1 MQAAVVVLVIHM
13 CRFAFKGVSYPP
25 PSSPLGHP
33 LGYGLTAR
41 LTVNNLGLTPVQP
54 LMNNKLPNI
63 NIDGGMHMR
72 VLRHKHAGAGF
83 LRCPLGMSQLA
94 WHQRVI
100 ESIMCVQV
108 YGARDGPNRTP

>member
-13 CRFAFKGVSYPP
+13 CRFAFKGVSFPP
-25 PSSPLGHP
+25 PTSLLGIP

-41 LTVNNLGLTPVQP
+41 LKVNNLGLTPVQP

-63 NIDGGMHMR
+63 KIDGGTHMR
-72 VLRHKHAGAGF
+72 VLWHKHAG
-83 LRCPLGMSQLA
+83 LPLLPSRRAQLG
-94 WHQRVI
+94 WRRRVI
-100 ESIMCVQV
+100 TPIMCVQV